1 VFPIFCVAY
10 LCHFNVLPIHGDLI
24 IPSRHRIKGVIHS
37 TIGLCT
43 ALYFVIGLL
52 GYMVD
57 YEDTED
63 DILNNFA
70 DRDPAMT
77 VGRIG
82 LAITLLSS
90 FPLLILPA
98 RTNLHQLVANAFK
111 LSTPG
116 TGPESKTDAM
126 FRIGE
131 TIFLVALSLSA
142 ASGLKTVVTVWN
154 FLGST
159 LGLLVS
165 FILPPLFYLKI
176 RKPHF
181 KSSMTVPAWLL
192 LIFGIVSLIVCTVNA
207 FLSVL

>member
-1 VFPIFCVAY
+1 
-10 LCHFNVLPIHGDLI
+10 
-24 IPSRHRIKGVIHS
+24 
-37 TIGLCT
+37 
-43 ALYFVIGLL
+43 
-52 GYMVD
+52 MVD
-57 YEDTED
+57 YDDTED
-63 DILNNFA
+63 DILNNFS

-82 LAITLLSS
+82 LAITLLMSL
-90 FPLLILPA
+90 PLLILPA
-98 RTNLHQLVANAFK
+98 RNNLHEILVRVFS
-111 LSTPG
+111 LTTPG
-116 TGPESKTDAM
+116 TGAESHQDAV

-131 TIFLVALSLSA
+131 TIVLLGLCLAV

-176 RKPHF
+176 RRPRI

-192 LIFGIVSLIVCTVNA
+192 LTFGVISLIVCTVYA
-207 FLSVL
+207 IISVA